1 MRDQALRVNF
11 FTDLEAPFLESTQD
25 VEARRVVG
33 HAPVGDLAQG
43 AQASHAQP
51 VLGVDLADA
60 DARRNDLVRLGH
72 LDPDNEGT
80 VGKESITR
88 WRNCKV
94 E

>member
-1 MRDQALRVNF
+1 MWDQALRVNF
-11 FTDLEAPFLESTQD
+11 LTHLETPFLESTQD

-43 AQASHAQP
+43 AQTPHAQP
-51 VLGVDLADA
+51 ILGVDLADA
-60 DARRNDLVRLGH
+60 DARRYDLVRLGH
-72 LDPDNEGT
+72 LDPANEGT
-80 VGKESITR
+80 VGKESISR